1 MKLIRILSCLALI
14 GTVSVQAE
22 KDVSERVNAPRDG
35 EVEIEN
41 IAGSV
46 RIAGW
51 SENAVEVKGTMG
63 ENLELR
69 LENDGRRTTVLV
81 KYPERRDSRHQHAD
95 IVVRL
100 PVASEVRI
108 ETVSADI
115 EASSISGPVQVES
128 VSGGV
133 ELDIQSK
140 DVDVES
146 VSGDIEL
153 RATKAEIQAEAVSG
167 DVEIHVQ
174 EGNID
179 VETVSGDIAVV
190 SGKLTGGDA
199 QSVSGDLDFDVTL
212 AKGCRLDIE
221 SHSGDVDLTLPPET
235 SAEIDLEAYS
245 GSMRN
250 RVGALQTGGDGRRE
264 LDLIMGSG
272 DSRVE
277 ITTFSG
283 DIELRAK

>member
-1 MKLIRILSCLALI
+1 MKLIRNLSYLALLCA
-14 GTVSVQAE
+14 VAVQAE
-22 KDVSERVNAPRDG
+22 KDVDERVNAPRNG

-46 RIAGW
+46 RVEGW
-51 SENAVEVKGTMG
+51 SEDAVEVKGTLG
-63 ENLELR
+63 ENLELQ
-69 LENDGRRTTVLV
+69 LENSGRRTMVIV
-81 KYPERRDSRHQHAD
+81 KYPERRDSRYQHAD

-100 PVASEVRI
+100 PVASEVSI
-108 ETVSADI
+108 ETVSADV

-174 EGNID
+174 EGNVD

-190 SGKLTGGDA
+190 SSKLTGGDA
-199 QSVSGDLDFDVTL
+199 QSVSGDLDFNVTL
-212 AKGCRLDIE
+212 TKGCRLDIE
-221 SHSGDVDLTLPPET
+221 SHSGDVDLTLPADT